1 MSPDGG
7 NNPRT
12 PTIDQLIIDPKA
24 EGIATQSRAGSGKE
38 EVLFFTEAGEQYK
51 LLHNQQSL
59 GFLGKLWGSS
69 NCAPTN
75 IAGLLLLLCFIFGG
89 LSFVITQSAE
99 LIEARKWLLGF
110 TTTVVGFL
118 FGTGTRGQVRP

>member
-7 NNPRT
+7 NGPRI
-12 PTIDQLIIDPKA
+12 PKIDELIIDPKA
-24 EGIATQSRAGSGKE
+24 EGVADQPRTGSGKE
-38 EVLFFTEAGEQYK
+38 EVKFFTEAGEQYK

-69 NCAPTN
+69 NSAPTN

-89 LSFVITQSAE
+89 LSFVVAQSPE
-99 LIEARKWLLGF
+99 LAEARKWLLGF

-118 FGTGTRGQVRP
+118 FGTGTKNKDS